1 VVVANG
7 TTNGSDVSIDYLSGS
22 NGHGT
27 RQADA
32 VRTDHR
38 GAKNHGRC
46 GVDRLPPMVFAD
58 TKRVES
64 DLVGMLDVLDELP
77 QPLGR
82 IHGTAVLVERGSE
95 AINPD
100 LQGAP
105 PRQKRSTAMT
115 ASANACGAS

>member
-1 VVVANG
+1 
-7 TTNGSDVSIDYLSGS
+7 VSIDYLSGS

-82 IHGTAVLVERGSE
+82 ITARLFSSNAAATLSIPICRVRLRVRS
-95 AINPD
+95 D
-100 LQGAP
+100 R
-105 PRQKRSTAMT
+105 RQ
-115 ASANACGAS
+115 